1 LHPVIFL
8 SGATGFIGT
17 NLVKHL
23 RKKYKSVVCILR
35 EGSLIHYSSAGCQEL
50 INLEALDTNQKTAP
64 FVHLATYYNPNP
76 NSFQELAALFE
87 ANVAFP
93 MHIIENQFKNWRLKI
108 IYTGSYHQL
117 LPLSFANEYSLTKEL
132 FRLYIQKQK
141 CELTTV
147 YLFDTYGP
155 NDARN
160 KVTDLFVKRVISKTP
175 IEIPEKDIEINLSY
189 IDDVCRA
196 LCSVIDKAPGNYSIF
211 SKDTLTLETLALKIM
226 KIFGSKTEIKREIDA
241 PNLYGELI
249 DIPTNIFLDEGSMD
263 LDKGLELKIN
273 EINRTKITQKCF

>member
-1 LHPVIFL
+1 MHPVIFL

-17 NLVKHL
+17 NLIKHL
-23 RKKYKSVVCILR
+23 RDRYESVVCILR
-35 EGSLIHYSSAGCQEL
+35 EGRLVHYSSAGCKEL
-50 INLEALDTNQKTAP
+50 VNLEALDTNQQTAP

-93 MHIIENQFKNWRLKI
+93 MHIIENQLKNWRLKI
-108 IYTGSYHQL
+108 IFTGSYHQL

-141 CELTTV
+141 HELNTV

-155 NDARN
+155 NDTRN
-160 KVTDLFVKRVISKTP
+160 KVTDLFVKRVISKAP
-175 IEIPEKDIEINLSY
+175 IEIPKTDIEINLSH

-196 LCSVIDKAPGNYSIF
+196 LCSVIDKAPGNYSIL

-226 KIFGSKTEIKREIDA
+226 KIFGSETEIKRVRNA
-241 PNLYGELI
+241 PNLYGELT
-249 DIPTNIFLDEGSMD
+249 DIPTNIFLDEGSTNID
-263 LDKGLELKIN
+263 RGLELKIN
-273 EINRTKITQKCF
+273 EINRTNIT